1 MKLVGSERTDR
12 GLMWTWEWMS
22 YRHNTARAQLKVTSV
37 TEKSELRVIKHSGP
51 SPQHIHKPKNWIFTG
66 WQQNKTSCELLT
78 PCQILPECH
87 SATFG
92 RNKFMRILIK
102 IFLLFS
108 IQNKLDLVFISTAV
122 IHFIY
127 VKMKFK
133 VFQSLWST
141 LNILTF
147 NFAMYT

>member
-37 TEKSELRVIKHSGP
+37 TEKSELRVIRHSGP
-51 SPQHIHKPKNWIFTG
+51 SPQHTHKPKNWIFTG